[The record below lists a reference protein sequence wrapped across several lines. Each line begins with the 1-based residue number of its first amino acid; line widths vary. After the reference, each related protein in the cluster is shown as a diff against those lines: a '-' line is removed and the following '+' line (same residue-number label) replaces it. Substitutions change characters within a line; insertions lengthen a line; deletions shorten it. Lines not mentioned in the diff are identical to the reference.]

1 MLNYTLGRGHLKAG
15 TPSNLIESRFV
26 SFAATA
32 GRMIG
37 PVFGAIV
44 VERGGAER
52 MLWIMSAILLI
63 PIAHFACYH
72 LFAKETLHA
81 HQPSQ

>member
-1 MLNYTLGRGHLKAG
+1 MKAG

-37 PVFGAIV
+37 PVFGA
-44 VERGGAER
+44 ER

-72 LFAKETLHA
+72 LFAQETLHA